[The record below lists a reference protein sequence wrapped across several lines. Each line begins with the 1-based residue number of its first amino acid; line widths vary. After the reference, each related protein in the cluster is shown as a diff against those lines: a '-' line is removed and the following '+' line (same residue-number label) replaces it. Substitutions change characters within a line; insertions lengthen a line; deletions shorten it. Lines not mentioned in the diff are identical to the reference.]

1 MQIINMPN
9 INTKHGFATDKI
21 EALKYLG
28 DNVIM
33 LKQEHSADIIE
44 VTNENI
50 NSINNTIGDGLITQL
65 KNVILTCYVGDCAC
79 IFIHAKDIN
88 TIAIVHSGWSGTFN
102 YINEKM
108 IIKLQTMGANLK
120 NLSIAIGP
128 SIAQESYQVGDE
140 FYEKFIKQNKD
151 SQKFFI
157 KINNKWHYNNAE
169 YIAQKYHAHD
179 IENIFINKQNTYTD
193 DDLFSHRYYTHFGKK
208 NGRMLGFIML

>member
-1 MQIINMPN
+1 MKIMTMPN
-9 INTKHGFATDKI
+9 INTKHGFAVDKI

-28 DNVIM
+28 ENIVM

-44 VTNENI
+44 VTNKNI
-50 NSINNTIGDGLITQL
+50 HTLNDTIGDGLITQL
-65 KNVILTCYVGDCAC
+65 KNVILTCYVADCAC

-88 TIAIVHSGWSGTFN
+88 TVAIVHSGWAGTFN
-102 YINEKM
+102 GINEKM
-108 IIKLQTMGANLK
+108 ITKLQTMGANLK

-151 SQKFFI
+151 SQQFFI

-169 YIAQKYHAHD
+169 YVAQKYRAHE

-193 DDLFSHRYYTHFGKK
+193 DTLFSHRYYTHFDKK

>member
-1 MQIINMPN
+1 MTPIEIKFLIWACLTLLSIIAFVGILF
-9 INTKHGFATDKI
+9 INAFMK
-21 EALKYLG
+21 
-28 DNVIM
+28 M
-33 LKQEHSADIIE
+33 
-44 VTNENI
+44 
-50 NSINNTIGDGLITQL
+50 
-65 KNVILTCYVGDCAC
+65 
-79 IFIHAKDIN
+79 AKDIN